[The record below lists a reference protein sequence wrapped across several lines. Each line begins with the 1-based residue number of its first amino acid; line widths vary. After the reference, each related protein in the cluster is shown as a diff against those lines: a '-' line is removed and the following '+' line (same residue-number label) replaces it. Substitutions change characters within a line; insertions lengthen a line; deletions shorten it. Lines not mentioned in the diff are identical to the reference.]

1 MKALGLF
8 LSCLA
13 MLTLTALAGGTTGSQ
28 STTAARPTAANQ
40 TNAASPESVLAQ
52 STFQLPTSN
61 KEGRDPFFPKSL
73 RPFASATPTPNKTV
87 MPLTE
92 FVLKALTPHGN
103 PPTAMINNRVL
114 AAGEEGEIKL
124 PSGGK
129 ALIRLLEIKDESAVI
144 EVAGQRIE
152 LRFKRGV

>member
-1 MKALGLF
+1 MKAVRLF
-8 LSCLA
+8 LPCLA
-13 MLTLTALAGGTTGSQ
+13 MLSVTALAGGTTGSQ
-28 STTAARPTAANQ
+28 PTPAKPAAANQ
-40 TNAASPESVLAQ
+40 TNALSSESLLAQ
-52 STFQLPTSN
+52 STFQLPTNN

-73 RPFASATPTPNKTV
+73 RPFATATPTPNKTV

-92 FVLKALTPHGN
+92 FMLKGLTPRGN

-114 AAGEEGEIKL
+114 ATGEEGEVKL

-129 ALIRLLEIKDESAVI
+129 ALVRLLEIKDESAVI